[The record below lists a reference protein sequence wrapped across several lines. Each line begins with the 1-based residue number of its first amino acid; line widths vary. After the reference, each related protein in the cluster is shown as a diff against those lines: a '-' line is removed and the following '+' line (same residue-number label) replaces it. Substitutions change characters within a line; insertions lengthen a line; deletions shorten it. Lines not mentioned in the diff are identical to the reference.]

1 MSISAPSSNG
11 GPVFGTLEESAFRI
25 DENNGA
31 SEDMGSPRSSGGV
44 PVYVMLPLD
53 TVSRDGQLQRPDEL
67 AERMSRLKRAGVE
80 GVMVDVWWGIVE
92 RDGPLLYDWAAY
104 LDLAGLANRI
114 GLRLHAVLSFH
125 SCGAN
130 RDDDYHVPLPRWVT
144 DAVARDPD
152 GLLFADRAGTK
163 SDEYLSLWADEAPMM
178 IMDGTAE
185 AARMEHAPPRTPLE
199 CYRDFM
205 VSFKGAFAEI
215 LGSVV
220 TEVLVGCGPCG
231 ELRYPAYA
239 ASRGWKFPGVGE
251 FQCYDR
257 RALESLRAAAVNAG
271 RPEWG
276 AAGPHDAGTYNSHP
290 DDTGFFSNGKGRI
303 RSLQH
308 AKSEAHVLGTRAPR
322 WSGADSPVGSSDTM
336 GAAVGT
342 SGGGGGDWPA
352 SFPRGARSL
361 DDVRD
366 AADGG
371 DRPNG
376 RWDSDYGRFFLGWY
390 SQELVAHGDRVMGA
404 AADVF
409 DGTGARLA
417 LKCAGIHWWYRTRS
431 HAAELTTGY
440 YNVLGG
446 SDLDQLG
453 ESFVGLGSS
462 HSLSRVDSGA
472 GGRWSVDLGRRPDPS
487 ASGLSRNPHGGRSAE
502 WPPGAYPSAPGDSP
516 TAGSPTKNGLR
527 SNRWS
532 NGSLEAAD
540 HRSSPGSSSRGGVGV
555 PGYDG
560 VMAMCRRRGVG
571 VTFTCAEMSDGEH
584 PPEMRCGPEG
594 LLRQVV
600 AAADRHGVEISAEN
614 ALYRCDSGAYKQMVR
629 NSMGLSGDGGGG
641 MQSFTFLRL
650 CDSLMEPDNF
660 AQFETFVRDMSGD
673 SAGGR

>member
-1 MSISAPSSNG
+1 M
-11 GPVFGTLEESAFRI
+11 
-25 DENNGA
+25 
-31 SEDMGSPRSSGGV
+31 
-44 PVYVMLPLD
+44 YVMLPLD

-303 RSLQH
+303 RS
-308 AKSEAHVLGTRAPR
+308 
-322 WSGADSPVGSSDTM
+322 
-336 GAAVGT
+336 
-342 SGGGGGDWPA
+342 
-352 SFPRGARSL
+352 
-361 DDVRD
+361 
-366 AADGG
+366 
-371 DRPNG
+371 
-376 RWDSDYGRFFLGWY
+376 
-390 SQELVAHGDRVMGA
+390 
-404 AADVF
+404 
-409 DGTGARLA
+409 
-417 LKCAGIHWWYRTRS
+417 
-431 HAAELTTGY
+431 
-440 YNVLGG
+440 
-446 SDLDQLG
+446 
-453 ESFVGLGSS
+453 
-462 HSLSRVDSGA
+462 
-472 GGRWSVDLGRRPDPS
+472 
-487 ASGLSRNPHGGRSAE
+487 
-502 WPPGAYPSAPGDSP
+502 
-516 TAGSPTKNGLR
+516 
-527 SNRWS
+527 
-532 NGSLEAAD
+532 
-540 HRSSPGSSSRGGVGV
+540 
-555 PGYDG
+555 
-560 VMAMCRRRGVG
+560 
-571 VTFTCAEMSDGEH
+571 
-584 PPEMRCGPEG
+584 
-594 LLRQVV
+594 
-600 AAADRHGVEISAEN
+600 
-614 ALYRCDSGAYKQMVR
+614 
-629 NSMGLSGDGGGG
+629 
-641 MQSFTFLRL
+641 
-650 CDSLMEPDNF
+650 
-660 AQFETFVRDMSGD
+660 
-673 SAGGR
+673 